1 MGRVRF
7 TPAMGVSVAAVVLA
21 ASGGAYAAAAGSSR
35 TVSACVH
42 HHGGG
47 LYVAHKCARHDKRL
61 KWAVTGPQGP
71 AGKTGATGQPGPTGR
86 TGLTGPAGP
95 GRITTIPL
103 IKLPNSGSGPLVDI
117 PAVGKLDVTSCALD
131 NSGFKYTNE
140 SSVTQNYVLMDAF
153 TTRNNNGGDPDTGS
167 VPAGSSFTN
176 NDDDLHD
183 LTRLSVSN
191 GTGVVDFVIAQ
202 SRASND
208 DCLYWGEAYSG

>member
-1 MGRVRF
+1 
-7 TPAMGVSVAAVVLA
+7 MGVSVAALVLA
-21 ASGGAYAAAAGSSR
+21 ASGGAYAAVAGSSR

-42 HHGGG
+42 HTGGG

-61 KWAVTGPQGP
+61 QWAVTGPQGR
-71 AGKTGATGQPGPTGR
+71 AGKNGATGQPGQPGQPGPTGPIGA
-86 TGLTGPAGP
+86 TGLTGPPGP

-103 IKLPNSGSGPLVDI
+103 VKLPNSGSGPLVNI
-117 PAVGKLDVTSCALD
+117 AAVGKLQVTACALD
-131 NSGFKYTNE
+131 NSSFEYTNE

-153 TTRNNNGGDPDTGS
+153 TARNNSGGDPDTGS
-167 VPAGSSFTN
+167 VPAGSSFTS

-183 LTRLSVSN
+183 ITHMSVSN
-191 GTGVVDFVIAQ
+191 GTGVVDLVIAQ

>member
-1 MGRVRF
+1 
-7 TPAMGVSVAAVVLA
+7 MGVSVAALVLA
-21 ASGGAYAAAAGSSR
+21 ASGGAYAAVAGSSR

-42 HHGGG
+42 HSGGG

-61 KWAVTGPQGP
+61 RWAVTGPQGP
-71 AGKTGATGQPGPTGR
+71 AGKNGATGPPGPTGLMGA

-103 IKLPNSGSGPLVDI
+103 VKVPNSGSGLLVNI
-117 PAVGKLDVTSCALD
+117 PAVGKLQVASCALV
-131 NSGFKYTNE
+131 NSSFTYTNE

-153 TTRNNNGGDPDTGS
+153 TTRNNSGGDPDTGS
-167 VPAGSSFTN
+167 VSAGSSFTN

-183 LTRLSVSN
+183 ITHMSVSN
-191 GTGVVDFVIAQ
+191 GTGVVDLVIAQ
-202 SRASND
+202 SRASNN